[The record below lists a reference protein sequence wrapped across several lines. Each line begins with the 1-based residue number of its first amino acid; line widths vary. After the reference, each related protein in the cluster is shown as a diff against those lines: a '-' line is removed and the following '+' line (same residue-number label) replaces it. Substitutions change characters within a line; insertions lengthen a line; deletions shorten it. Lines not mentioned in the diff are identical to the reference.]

1 MLERIA
7 ALENKLKNIDS
18 LTNTAATLSVSSEPT
33 KATPEKNSRRVPVFE
48 DNEKFREDFPGNK
61 NTPNNQARLLKPYRN
76 REEVIEKL
84 NSYNPMIAPF
94 FNYAGWYTDPDG
106 NIVLKFKNEFA
117 IDNIKNFGG
126 DEDFRKALLSV
137 GNSAM
142 SNVNIMYE
150 VVSDKNDKDIID
162 EIIYAADEEN

>member
-1 MLERIA
+1 
-7 ALENKLKNIDS
+7 
-18 LTNTAATLSVSSEPT
+18 
-33 KATPEKNSRRVPVFE
+33 
-48 DNEKFREDFPGNK
+48 
-61 NTPNNQARLLKPYRN
+61 
-76 REEVIEKL
+76 
-84 NSYNPMIAPF
+84 MIAPF
-94 FNYAGWYTDPDG
+94 FKDAGWYTDPDG